1 MLFELAPAHASA
13 QENATVITSRS
24 RARLSLSRAFKFRFS
39 PVGQYNFEPPLNA
52 ITRTIEFTLTQFSVA
67 QFRTSVPIFVAFI
80 NRELRGH
87 EA

>member
-1 MLFELAPAHASA
+1 MLFELAPAHTSA

-67 QFRTSVPIFVAFI
+67 QFRTSVPVF
-80 NRELRGH
+80 RSLYQSRTPGS
-87 EA
+87 